1 MTRIESIAAALA
13 LAVLLSVQWDMPPES
28 QALQDVAEAAATY
41 PIFAIED
48 TQP

>member
-1 MTRIESIAAALA
+1 MTRIGSLAAALA
-13 LAVLLSVQWDMPPES
+13 LAFLLSMQWDMPSES

-48 TQP
+48 IQP